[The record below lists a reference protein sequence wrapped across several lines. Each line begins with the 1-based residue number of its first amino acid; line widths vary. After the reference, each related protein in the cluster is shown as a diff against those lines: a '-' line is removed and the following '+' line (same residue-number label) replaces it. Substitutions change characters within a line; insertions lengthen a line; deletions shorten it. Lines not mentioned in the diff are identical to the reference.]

1 MSEDRETS
9 HEMTHRD
16 IALLLADAADEVEI
30 GIAPYQQVV
39 RGGRRR
45 RTRRY
50 LVAAAAA
57 LVIAGS
63 TGTLA
68 LAGGFGGDGD
78 RVEPAATQ
86 PPTAEQRHVY
96 APQRTTLASG
106 TDKGKEWRVTIDV
119 WGTAK
124 NDVEAEGQLEALGEY
139 GNRGESG
146 AKTASDLIGKRL
158 FFVHLMLGDEQ
169 WTKTW
174 GEFLKGET
182 DSGTDLISAALP
194 LESNKTVK
202 DGSDQRLVIGRV
214 ARTAQQVTCTWQDG
228 TTQIA
233 PLTTRNRGFNSD
245 FRPYIRPAD
254 GSPSNWFVCL
264 APQGKTYK
272 NAEVTK

>member
-45 RTRRY
+45 RARRY
-50 LVAAAAA
+50 LVATAVAV
-57 LVIAGS
+57 VIAGS

-68 LAGGFGGDGD
+68 LAGGFGGDGG
-78 RVEPAATQ
+78 RVATTANR

-96 APQRTTLASG
+96 APQRTTLAYG
-106 TDKGKEWRVTIDV
+106 TDHGKEWRVTIDV
-119 WGTAK
+119 WGTAR
-124 NDVEAEGQLEALGEY
+124 NDVEAQGQLEALGEF

-146 AKTASDLIGKRL
+146 AKTASDLIGRHL
-158 FFVHLMLGDEQ
+158 FFVHLILGDEQ

-174 GEFLKGET
+174 GEFTKGDT
-182 DSGTDLISAALP
+182 DSGTDLQSVALP
-194 LESNKTVK
+194 LQSNKTAT
-202 DGSDQRLVIGRV
+202 DDSDQRLVIGRV
-214 ARTAQQVTCTWQDG
+214 ARTAHQVTCTWKDG
-228 TTQIA
+228 TSQTA
-233 PLTTRNRGFNSD
+233 PLAPRNRGFTRD
-245 FRPYIRPAD
+245 FQPYIRPAG

-264 APQGKTYK
+264 APEGKTYEK
-272 NAEVTK
+272 TEVTK